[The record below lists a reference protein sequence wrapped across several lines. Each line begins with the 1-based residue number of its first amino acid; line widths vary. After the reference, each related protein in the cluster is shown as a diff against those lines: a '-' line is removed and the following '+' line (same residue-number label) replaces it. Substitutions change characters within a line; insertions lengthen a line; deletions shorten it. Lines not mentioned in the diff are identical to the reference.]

1 MAADPTGDTTMTQD
15 FAARVGRV
23 EPSATLAISNKAAEL
38 EADGVDV
45 VDLSVGEPDFDT
57 PENIKDA
64 AKDAL
69 DAGHTGYTP
78 TSGIPELKTAIVEK
92 LHDDGLTQYDEA
104 NLMVTPGGKQALYE
118 IIHATIDDGDEVVL
132 LDPAW
137 VSYEAMVKL
146 ADGSLKRVD
155 TAAHDFQLEGA
166 LDDLAE
172 TVSNDTELLVVNSPG
187 NPHGAV
193 YTDAALEGVRDLAV
207 EHDFQVISDEIY
219 KEVTYDG
226 REATS
231 LGALEGMEDRTIT
244 LNGFS
249 KAYSMTGWR
258 LGYFAG
264 PQELVDEAGKI
275 HGHSVSCAVN
285 FVQHAGVEAIRNTD
299 EAVDEMVEAFDERRE
314 FLLGLFEERGVR
326 VPEPQGA
333 FYMMPEVAPDGD
345 DDEWC
350 EQAIEEA
357 HVATVPGH
365 AFGTPGYARISY
377 ANSKERLEEAVER
390 LDRFTVSIC
399 ELLTTLR
406 WRALSLALS
415 SDHIVRGMNERSE

>member
-1 MAADPTGDTTMTQD
+1 MTMD
-15 FAARVGRV
+15 FASRVERV

-38 EADGVDV
+38 EAEGKDV

-64 AKDAL
+64 AKDAM

-78 TSGIPELKTAIVEK
+78 SNGIPELKNALVDK
-92 LHDDGLTQYDEA
+92 LHDDGLTQYEA
-104 NLMVTPGGKQALYE
+104 ENLIVTPGGKQALYE
-118 IIHATIDDGDEVVL
+118 IFQTVIDDGDEVAL

-137 VSYEAMVKL
+137 VSYEAMAKL
-146 ADGSLKRVD
+146 AGGTLTRVD

-166 LDDLAE
+166 LDDLAAA
-172 TVSNDTELLVVNSPG
+172 VSDDTELLVVNSPG

-193 YTDAALEGVRDLAV
+193 YSDAALEGVRDLAV
-207 EHDFQVISDEIY
+207 EHDITVISDEIY
-219 KEVTYDG
+219 KEITYDG
-226 REATS
+226 VEATS
-231 LGALEGMEDRTIT
+231 LGTLDGMEDRTVT

-264 PQELVDEAGKI
+264 PEELVSQAGKV
-275 HGHSVSCAVN
+275 HSHSVSCAVN
-285 FVQHAGVEAIRNTD
+285 FVQHAGIEALTNTD
-299 EAVDEMVEAFDERRE
+299 EAVEEMRQAFAERRE
-314 FLLGLFEERGVR
+314 FLIGLFEDHGVH

-345 DDEWC
+345 DTEWC
-350 EQAIEEA
+350 DAAISDA
-357 HVATVPGH
+357 QVATVPGS

-377 ANSKERLEEAVER
+377 ANSKERLQEAVDR
-390 LDRFTVSIC
+390 LAEHDLI
-399 ELLTTLR
+399 
-406 WRALSLALS
+406 
-415 SDHIVRGMNERSE
+415 